1 MAGRGRRWKV
11 LVLGNV
17 RPEGLD
23 LLRHVAELTVL
34 PEPVGTSD
42 IAACIEDMDA
52 VLHKTGR
59 IDAGVMARQA
69 RLRIIARHGVGL
81 DELDLD
87 SIRAAGVP
95 VSTTPGANSNAVAEA
110 TVGLALSVLRHL
122 PRGEAMIKRDR
133 TWKRESLMGRE
144 LGRSVVGIVGFG
156 QIGQL
161 AARYFAAFGA
171 RVIITDIDRGVL
183 VDSPYPAVGLEELLR
198 KSDVISLHCPLTA
211 ETRCLIDRKRL
222 RLVKPDAIVVN
233 TARGALVDEN
243 ALVDSVTAGRLAGAA
258 LDVYD
263 REPPD
268 FASPLFACDYI
279 FTTPHVAAMTIQAQT
294 AMAVQAASE
303 IRRVLVDGLPPVG
316 NVLDRR
322 PSGSPFATENR

>member
-1 MAGRGRRWKV
+1 MA
-11 LVLGNV
+11 
-17 RPEGLD
+17 P
-23 LLRHVAELTVL
+23 A
-34 PEPVGTSD
+34 D
-42 IAACIEDMDA
+42 IVACIEDMDA

-69 RLRIIARHGVGL
+69 CLRLIARHGVGL

-95 VSTTPGANSNAVAEA
+95 VSTTPGANANAVAEA

-144 LGRSVVGIVGFG
+144 LGQAVVGIVGFG
-156 QIGQL
+156 QIGRL
-161 AARYFAAFGA
+161 AARYFSVFGA
-171 RVIITDIDRGVL
+171 RIIVTDIDREAV

-198 KSDVISLHCPLTA
+198 MSDVISLHCPLTA
-211 ETRCLIDRKRL
+211 KTRHLIDRERL
-222 RLVKPDAIVVN
+222 LLVKPDAIVVN
-233 TARGALVDEN
+233 TARGALIDEA
-243 ALVDSVTAGRLAGAA
+243 ALVNAVTAGRLAGAA

-268 FASPLFACDYI
+268 FDSPLFDCDNI
-279 FTTPHVAAMTIQAQT
+279 VTTPHVAAMTIQAQT

-303 IRRVLVDGLPPVG
+303 VRRVLVDGLPPTN
-316 NVLDRR
+316 NVL
-322 PSGSPFATENR
+322 A

>member
-1 MAGRGRRWKV
+1 MAGGGRRWKV

-23 LLRHVAELTVL
+23 LLRDVAELTVL
-34 PEPVGTSD
+34 PEPVAVAD

-69 RLRIIARHGVGL
+69 RLRVIARHGVGL
-81 DELDLD
+81 DDLDLD
-87 SIRAAGVP
+87 SVRAAGVP

-144 LGRSVVGIVGFG
+144 LGQAVVGIVGFG
-156 QIGQL
+156 QIGRL
-161 AARYFAAFGA
+161 AARYFAVFGA
-171 RVIITDIDRGVL
+171 RVIVTD
-183 VDSPYPAVGLEELLR
+183 VDLEVVADCPWPAVGLEELLR
-198 KSDVISLHCPLTA
+198 TSDVISLHCPLTPQ
-211 ETRCLIDRKRL
+211 TRHLIDRARL

-233 TARGALVDEN
+233 TARGALVDED
-243 ALVDSVTAGRLAGAA
+243 ALVDAVTAGRLAGAA

-268 FASPLFACDYI
+268 FASPVFDCEDI
-279 FTTPHVAAMTIQAQT
+279 VTTPHVAAMTIQAQT

-303 IRRVLVDGLPPVG
+303 IRRVLVEGLPPTV
-316 NVLDRR
+316 NVLD
-322 PSGSPFATENR
+322 

>member
-1 MAGRGRRWKV
+1 MAGGDRRWKV

-23 LLRHVAELTVL
+23 LLRDVAELTVL
-34 PEPVGTSD
+34 PEPVAVAD
-42 IAACIEDMDA
+42 IVACIEDMDA

-69 RLRIIARHGVGL
+69 RLRLVARHGVGL

-95 VSTTPGANSNAVAEA
+95 VSTTPGANSRAVAEA

-144 LGRSVVGIVGFG
+144 LGQSVVGIVGFG
-156 QIGQL
+156 QIGRL
-161 AARYFAAFGA
+161 AARYFAVFGA
-171 RVIITDIDRGVL
+171 RVIVTDVDLEAVA
-183 VDSPYPAVGLEELLR
+183 DSPWPAVGLEELLR
-198 KSDVISLHCPLTA
+198 TSDVISLHCPLTP
-211 ETRCLIDRKRL
+211 ETRHLIDRARL
-222 RLVKPDAIVVN
+222 WLVKPDAIVVN
-233 TARGALVDEN
+233 TARGALVDED
-243 ALVDSVTAGRLAGAA
+243 ALVDAVTAGRLAGAA

-268 FASPLFACDYI
+268 FASPVFDCEDI
-279 FTTPHVAAMTIQAQT
+279 VTTPHVAAMTIQAQT

-303 IRRVLVDGLPPVG
+303 IRRVLVEGLPPTV
-316 NVLDRR
+316 NVLD
-322 PSGSPFATENR
+322 

>member
-1 MAGRGRRWKV
+1 MAGGDRRWKV
-11 LVLGNV
+11 LVLGNI

-23 LLRHVAELTVL
+23 LLRDVAELTVL
-34 PEPVGTSD
+34 PEPVAAAD
-42 IAACIEDMDA
+42 IMACIEDMDA

-59 IDAGVMARQA
+59 IDAGVMARQS

-95 VSTTPGANSNAVAEA
+95 VSTTPGANANAVAEA

-122 PRGEAMIKRDR
+122 PRGEAMLKRDR

-144 LGRSVVGIVGFG
+144 LGQCVVGIVGFG
-156 QIGQL
+156 QIGRL
-161 AARYFAAFGA
+161 AARFFSVFGA
-171 RVIITDIDRGVL
+171 RIIVTDIDREAV
-183 VDSPYPAVGLEELLR
+183 VDSPWPAVGLEELLR
-198 KSDVISLHCPLTA
+198 MSDVISLHCPLTV
-211 ETRCLIDRKRL
+211 ETRHLIDRVRL

-233 TARGALVDEN
+233 TARGMLVDEDALVD
-243 ALVDSVTAGRLAGAA
+243 AVTMGRLAGAA

-268 FASPLFACDYI
+268 FASPLFDCDNI

-303 IRRVLVDGLPPVG
+303 VRRVLEDGLPPTN
-316 NVLDRR
+316 NV
-322 PSGSPFATENR
+322 FA

>member
-1 MAGRGRRWKV
+1 MAGGDRRWKV

-17 RPEGLD
+17 GAEGLD
-23 LLRHVAELTVL
+23 ILRGIAELTVL
-34 PEPVGTSD
+34 PEPVSATD
-42 IAACIEDMDA
+42 TLACIADTDA

-59 IDAGVMARQA
+59 IDAQMMSRQA

-87 SIRAAGVP
+87 SIRHAGVP
-95 VSTTPGANSNAVAEA
+95 VSTTPGANANAVAEA
-110 TVGLALSVLRHL
+110 TVGLALNVLRHL

-133 TWKRESLMGRE
+133 AWKRERLMGRE
-144 LGRSVVGIVGFG
+144 LGQAVVGIVGFG
-156 QIGQL
+156 RIGRL
-161 AARYFAAFGA
+161 AARCFAVFGA
-171 RVIITDIDRGVL
+171 RIIVTDADREAVA
-183 VDSPYPAVGLEELLR
+183 DSPWPAVGLEELLR
-198 KSDVISLHCPLTA
+198 TSDVISLHCPLTP
-211 ETRCLIDRKRL
+211 ETRHLIDRERL

-233 TARGALVDEN
+233 TARGALVDED
-243 ALVDSVTAGRLAGAA
+243 ALVDAVTAGRLAGAA

-268 FASPLFACDYI
+268 FASPVFACDRI

-303 IRRVLVDGLPPVG
+303 IRRVLVDGLPPAS
-316 NVLDRR
+316 NVL
-322 PSGSPFATENR
+322 A

>member
-1 MAGRGRRWKV
+1 MAGGDRCCKV

-17 RPEGLD
+17 RPEGLEI
-23 LLRHVAELTVL
+23 LRGIADLTVL
-34 PEPVGTSD
+34 PEPVAAAD

-59 IDAGVMARQA
+59 IDADVMARQE

-87 SIRAAGVP
+87 SIRTAGVP

-133 TWKRESLMGRE
+133 AWKRESLMGRE
-144 LGRSVVGIVGFG
+144 LGQAVVGIVGFG
-156 QIGQL
+156 QIGRL
-161 AARYFAAFGA
+161 AARYFAVFGA
-171 RVIITDIDRGVL
+171 RVIVTD
-183 VDSPYPAVGLEELLR
+183 VDLGAVAESPYPAVGLEELLR
-198 KSDVISLHCPLTA
+198 TSDVISLHCPLTP
-211 ETRCLIDRKRL
+211 ETRHLVDRERL

-233 TARGALVDEN
+233 TARGALIDEA
-243 ALVDSVTAGRLAGAA
+243 ALVDAVTAGRLAGAA

-268 FASPLFACDYI
+268 FESPVFDCDNI

-303 IRRVLVDGLPPVG
+303 IRRVLVDGRPPTS
-316 NVLDRR
+316 NVL
-322 PSGSPFATENR
+322 A

>member
-1 MAGRGRRWKV
+1 MAGGDRRWKV

-23 LLRHVAELTVL
+23 LLRDVAELTVL
-34 PEPVGTSD
+34 PEPVAPTD

-69 RLRIIARHGVGL
+69 RLQLIARHGVGL

-95 VSTTPGANSNAVAEA
+95 VSTTPGANANAVAEA

-144 LGRSVVGIVGFG
+144 LGQSVVGIVGFG
-156 QIGQL
+156 QIGRL
-161 AARYFAAFGA
+161 AARYFSVFGA
-171 RVIITDIDRGVL
+171 RVIVTDIDREAV
-183 VDSPYPAVGLEELLR
+183 VDSPHPAVGLEELLR
-198 KSDVISLHCPLTA
+198 MSDVISLHCPLTP
-211 ETRCLIDRKRL
+211 ETRHLIDRERL

-233 TARGALVDEN
+233 TARGALVDED
-243 ALVDSVTAGRLAGAA
+243 ALVDAVTAGRLAGAA

-268 FASPLFACDYI
+268 FASPVFDCDDI
-279 FTTPHVAAMTIQAQT
+279 VTTPHVAAMTIQAQT

-303 IRRVLVDGLPPVG
+303 IRCVLVEGLPPTV
-316 NVLDRR
+316 NVLD
-322 PSGSPFATENR
+322 

>member
-1 MAGRGRRWKV
+1 MAGGDRRWKV

-17 RPEGLD
+17 GSEGLD
-23 LLRHVAELTVL
+23 LLRDIAELTVL
-34 PEPVGTSD
+34 PEPVSVAD

-59 IDAGVMARQA
+59 IDAGVMSRQA

-87 SIRAAGVP
+87 SIRRAGVP

-110 TVGLALSVLRHL
+110 TVGMALNVLRHL
-122 PRGEAMIKRDR
+122 PRSEAMIKRDR
-133 TWKRESLMGRE
+133 AWKRESLMGRE
-144 LGRSVVGIVGFG
+144 LGQAVVGIVGFG
-156 QIGQL
+156 RIGRL
-161 AARYFAAFGA
+161 AARYFAVFGA
-171 RVIITDIDRGVL
+171 RVIVTDIDIEAVA
-183 VDSPYPAVGLEELLR
+183 DSPYPAVGLEELLR
-198 KSDVISLHCPLTA
+198 TSDVISLHCPMTP
-211 ETRCLIDRKRL
+211 ETRHLIDRERL

-233 TARGALVDEN
+233 TARGALVDED
-243 ALVDSVTAGRLAGAA
+243 ALVDAVTAGRLAGAA

-263 REPPD
+263 REPPE
-268 FASPLFACDYI
+268 FASPLFACDNI

-303 IRRVLVDGLPPVG
+303 IRRVLVDGLPPTS
-316 NVLDRR
+316 NV
-322 PSGSPFATENR
+322 FA

>member
-1 MAGRGRRWKV
+1 MAGGDKRWKV

-17 RPEGLD
+17 RAEGLD
-23 LLRHVAELTVL
+23 ILRDIAELTVL
-34 PEPVGTSD
+34 PEPVSATD
-42 IAACIEDMDA
+42 TLARIADADA

-59 IDAGVMARQA
+59 IDAQMMSRQA

-87 SIRAAGVP
+87 SIRRAGVP

-110 TVGLALSVLRHL
+110 TVGMALNVLRHL

-133 TWKRESLMGRE
+133 AWKRESLMGRE
-144 LGRSVVGIVGFG
+144 LGRAVVGIVGFG
-156 QIGQL
+156 QIGRL
-161 AARYFAAFGA
+161 AARCFAVFGA
-171 RVIITDIDRGVL
+171 RVIVTDIDLEAVA
-183 VDSPYPAVGLEELLR
+183 DSPWPAVGLEELLR
-198 KSDVISLHCPLTA
+198 TSDVISLHCPLTP
-211 ETRCLIDRKRL
+211 ETRHLIDRERL
-222 RLVKPDAIVVN
+222 RLVKPGAIVVN
-233 TARGALVDEN
+233 TARGALVDED
-243 ALVDSVTAGRLAGAA
+243 ALVDAVTAGRLAGAA

-268 FASPLFACDYI
+268 FGSPLFACDSI

-303 IRRVLVDGLPPVG
+303 IRRVLVDGLPPTS
-316 NVLDRR
+316 NVL
-322 PSGSPFATENR
+322 A

>member
-1 MAGRGRRWKV
+1 MAGGDRRWKV

-23 LLRHVAELTVL
+23 LLRNVAELTVL
-34 PEPVGTSD
+34 PEPVAPAD
-42 IAACIEDMDA
+42 IAACIEGMDA

-59 IDAGVMARQA
+59 IDAGVMARQG
-69 RLRIIARHGVGL
+69 RLRLIARHGVGL

-87 SIRAAGVP
+87 SIRATGVP

-144 LGRSVVGIVGFG
+144 LGQSVVGIVGFG
-156 QIGQL
+156 QIGRL
-161 AARYFAAFGA
+161 VARYFSVFGA
-171 RVIITDIDRGVL
+171 RVIVTDINLEAVA
-183 VDSPYPAVGLEELLR
+183 DSPYPAVGLEELLR
-198 KSDVISLHCPLTA
+198 TSDVISLHCPLTP
-211 ETRCLIDRKRL
+211 ETRHLIDRARL

-233 TARGALVDEN
+233 TARGALIDED
-243 ALVDSVTAGRLAGAA
+243 ALVDAVTAGRLAGAA

-268 FASPLFACDYI
+268 FDSPLFDCDDI

-303 IRRVLVDGLPPVG
+303 VRRVLVDGLPPTN
-316 NVLDRR
+316 NV
-322 PSGSPFATENR
+322 FA